1 MSEEYTPDTER
12 VAEGNSWWEG
22 ETDVEALRDAIRD
35 NEEDIRRLQ
44 REIQQQDADVDRAQM
59 LIELLS
65 PILTVSGAPSTIP
78 QVSASYRVAVSRV
91 LELRTKSGKPQL
103 TGKARDTL
111 LQSIDLLDDV
121 IAGRGGYE
129 FR

>member
-1 MSEEYTPDTER
+1 MPDR
-12 VAEGNSWWEG
+12 WWES

-44 REIQQQDADVDRAQM
+44 REVEQQEADVDRAQM

-91 LELRTKSGKPQL
+91 WSCGRN
-103 TGKARDTL
+103 
-111 LQSIDLLDDV
+111 
-121 IAGRGGYE
+121 RGG
-129 FR
+129 RNLRGRHGILCCSRLICWTM

>member
-1 MSEEYTPDTER
+1 MPDR
-12 VAEGNSWWEG
+12 WWET

-35 NEEDIRRLQ
+35 NEEDIHRLQ
-44 REIQQQDADVDRAQM
+44 REVEQQEADVDRAQM

-91 LELRTKSGKPQL
+91 LELRTKTGKPQL

-111 LQSIDLLDDV
+111 LQSVDLLDDV